1 MTEKWGLVE
10 PPWLLQASAANCSLL
25 WVTGTAAAC
34 LVLKTGQCPV
44 QGMPSLKR
52 IRTAGPS
59 FNLTDRSP
67 LFRHISSEW
76 SPNAADALMLS
87 MFNREIAAGMQQS
100 ISLGLGPDAGLE
112 FGLPSESGGQLVPAG
127 AAMHFCLRLA
137 SSWPLPGLF
146 SCGVIV
152 ARCDSLCDRVQA
164 HVLSLILLRRQE

>member
-1 MTEKWGLVE
+1 M
-10 PPWLLQASAANCSLL
+10 
-25 WVTGTAAAC
+25 
-34 LVLKTGQCPV
+34 

-100 ISLGLGPDAGLE
+100 ISLGLMPDAGLD
-112 FGLPSESGGQLVPAG
+112 FGLPGMKQDPGGQLVLAG
-127 AAMHFCLRLA
+127 AGTQSLPAPCIQLA
-137 SSWPLPGLF
+137 RWG
-146 SCGVIV
+146 
-152 ARCDSLCDRVQA
+152 
-164 HVLSLILLRRQE
+164 

>member
-1 MTEKWGLVE
+1 M
-10 PPWLLQASAANCSLL
+10 
-25 WVTGTAAAC
+25 
-34 LVLKTGQCPV
+34 

-100 ISLGLGPDAGLE
+100 ISLGLGPDAGLD
-112 FGLPSESGGQLVPAG
+112 FGLPGMKQDASESGGQHVLAGAGTHLLPAPCIQLAPAG
-127 AAMHFCLRLA
+127 
-137 SSWPLPGLF
+137 
-146 SCGVIV
+146 IV
-152 ARCDSLCDRVQA
+152 KLWCDDG
-164 HVLSLILLRRQE
+164 HM